1 MNTEFEY
8 QLEEQDDIRQQKWP
22 ECVRNRPDMYIGT
35 VNSDDDTA
43 SYNTLFREICNNSTD
58 ECAVN
63 DNPKPIIILERNFN
77 GLVLVADNGRGIK
90 IEYDKDGSGKV
101 QADLSISDIHT
112 GSKFTNSNS
121 KAKRVCIATSGK
133 NGVGSAAVNALS
145 DDYILMSW
153 ITPQNFDKSTPEVRK
168 LWESCG
174 PRSKK
179 ELFYIVWYK
188 KGVKNYEGAL
198 KKADIEKMLFGS
210 MSTYTE
216 IPTGMS
222 TIVMFSPDPT
232 VFKNKAEEAIKKG
245 CTMGMLMDIPEEYLR
260 YFLLTQEKFSKKKV
274 NIFVEGKLM
283 DSSSFDGFMFEF
295 TKRITPTDTSLNPFV
310 DFFVSF
316 DVEGDLAPYKNITKG
331 SVNGLVVNSGYH
343 VDSVKK
349 SFSAILKT
357 AIKKET
363 GVEIPDR
370 LYTSGLR
377 LCVVV
382 QCMETSFSSQTK
394 ESLGGIPGV
403 KAADLAPIANEIA
416 KIIKNNPDYWS
427 KHFESLVK
435 YAESLNNLSAKAK
448 ADRMMAAGRSGGG
461 IFIPKGT
468 QLKKFANC
476 TITDNK
482 IAELW
487 LCEGDSAGAG
497 MKSGRKID
505 PVLGG
510 IAQAILPLR
519 GKILNVKD
527 SDVSRALQNKE
538 IHTLFTVLGVGI
550 GANNCLVSE
559 NATTYEEE
567 EEALNKWLR
576 FHKIVICTDGD
587 ADGSHIQNLLLY
599 LFSKFAPFLISHG
612 KLYIGRA
619 PLFYQDGNYFYP
631 GDPLQQGTVFPI
643 GLDQTRPYSR
653 WKGLG
658 SIPKNQVYDSFFNP
672 ATRKLIRVT
681 PEGMPD
687 AMRLVESNEARKK
700 FLVDNGIVT
709 NPFNV

>member
-1 MNTEFEY
+1 MNEFEN
-8 QLEEQDDIRQQKWP
+8 LEEQDDIRQQKWP
-22 ECVRNRPDMYIGT
+22 GCVRFRPDMYIGT
-35 VNSDDDTA
+35 VNGEDDTS
-43 SYNTLFREICNNSTD
+43 SYNTMFREIANNATD

-63 DNPKPIIILERNFN
+63 DNPKPLIVLDRNFN

-112 GSKFTNSNS
+112 GSKFTNSDS
-121 KAKRVCIATSGK
+121 KAKKAFIATSGK

-153 ITPQNFDKSTPEVRK
+153 ITPQNYDKSTPEVKK

-188 KGVKNYEGAL
+188 KGIKHYEGAL
-198 KKADIEKMLFGS
+198 KKADVEKMLFGS
-210 MSTYTE
+210 MKDYK
-216 IPTGMS
+216 PLPPGMS

-232 VFKNKAEEAIKKG
+232 IFKNKASEAMAKG

-260 YFLLTQEKFSKKKV
+260 YFLLTQEKFSKKK
-274 NIFVEGKLM
+274 ITIAIEGKIL
-283 DSSSFDGFMFEF
+283 DSSSFEGFAFNF
-295 TKRITPTDTSLNPFV
+295 TKRLTPTDPEQNPFA

-316 DVEGDLAPYKNITKG
+316 DVDGDLAPYKTVTKG

-343 VDSVKK
+343 IESVKK
-349 SFSAILKT
+349 CFMSVLK
-357 AIKKET
+357 AAMKKET
-363 GVEIPDR
+363 GLEIPER

-394 ESLGGIPGV
+394 ESLGGIPGM
-403 KAADLAPIANEIA
+403 KATDFAPISSEFA
-416 KIIKNNPDYWS
+416 KIIRSAPEYWT
-427 KHFESLVK
+427 KHFESLIK

-448 ADRMMAAGRSGGG
+448 ADRMMAAGRSGGV
-461 IFIPKGT
+461 FIPKGIE
-468 QLKKFANC
+468 LKKFANC
-476 TITDNK
+476 TIKDNK
-482 IAELW
+482 LAELW
-487 LCEGDSAGAG
+487 INEGDSAGAG
-497 MKSGRKID
+497 LKSGRKID
-505 PVLGG
+505 PNLGG

-527 SDVSRALQNKE
+527 SDVTKALQNKE
-538 IHTLFTVLGVGI
+538 IHTMFTVLGVGI
-550 GANNCLVSE
+550 GNNNCIVAE
-559 NATTYEEE
+559 NAHTYEEE

-599 LFSKFAPFLISHG
+599 LFSKFAPFLITHG
-612 KLYIGRA
+612 KVYIGKA
-619 PLFYQDGNYFYP
+619 PLYYQDGNYFYP
-631 GDPLQQGTVFPI
+631 GDPLQPGTTFPV
-643 GLDQTRPYSR
+643 GLDQTKKYSR

-658 SIPKNQVYDSFFNP
+658 SIPKEQIYDSFFNP

-681 PEGMPD
+681 PEGIGD
-687 AMRLVESNEARKK
+687 AMKLIESNDARKK
-700 FLVDNGIVT
+700 FLEDRGIVT
-709 NPFNV
+709 NPFGV